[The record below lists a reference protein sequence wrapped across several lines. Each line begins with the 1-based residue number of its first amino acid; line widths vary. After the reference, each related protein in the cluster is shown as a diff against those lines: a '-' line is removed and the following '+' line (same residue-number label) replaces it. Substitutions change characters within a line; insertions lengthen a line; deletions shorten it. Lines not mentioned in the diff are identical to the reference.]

1 MTDEERFEELLESDQ
16 SDPEIQYQ
24 LGLCYLRGLGVAQD
38 GAQADAWLRRAA
50 DQGHAAAQELLDSQA
65 PEPEP
70 QTPALT
76 EETLPDWCV
85 AAEGGED
92 AERYLAMA
100 VDQGHPMACLVLAKR
115 RLDQE
120 LYEEAIP
127 LLRNAAD
134 CSLTEAMELLAV
146 SYGTGRGVEQ
156 DPKEAELWFR
166 RPRGR

>member
-38 GAQADAWLRRAA
+38 GAQAEAWLRRAA
-50 DQGHAAAQELLDSQA
+50 
-65 PEPEP
+65 
-70 QTPALT
+70 
-76 EETLPDWCV
+76 
-85 AAEGGED
+85 
-92 AERYLAMA
+92 
-100 VDQGHPMACLVLAKR
+100 DQGHPMACLVLAKR
-115 RLDQE
+115 RLDQK